1 MADLDDDDAAVERV
15 DALVM
20 SLVPQVKTVLM
31 DNAYFCGK
39 AEYLRRALVEAV
51 HDLNMTDPP
60 GGIVVDPN
68 ERLETVAQQ
77 LAGAAYLVLFAE
89 TLGPLVPAG
98 TVIPPLAPADDAA
111 LRAAYAGLAAVPP
124 AQTEQ
129 LMRRAMG
136 IRWMLREDGGPMFQ
150 SPTFE
155 TLHMSKII
163 NSGAVNL
170 QREILAHLRERV
182 SAGGAYA
189 DVKWQHLEYV
199 MLHLDAGFNFVGS
212 ADADYFGMG
221 QTPFWHF
228 IRGYNG
234 ASVVPILD
242 AMFDLDREGV
252 VVSAAHAYNLLM
264 ENLVRHL
271 LTGIFTKYRLVILE
285 YMGQYTRMPIRPA
298 AGKNAGLAARQ

>member
-1 MADLDDDDAAVERV
+1 MADLDDDDDAVVERV

-20 SLVPQVKTVLM
+20 ALVPQVKAVLLR
-31 DNAYFCGK
+31 NAYFSGK
-39 AEYLRRALVEAV
+39 AAYLRRALVEAV

-60 GGIVVDPN
+60 GGAMVDPD

-77 LAGAAYLVLFAE
+77 LAGAAYMMLFAE

-98 TVIPPLAPADDAA
+98 TVIPPLAPVDDAA
-111 LRAAYAGLAAVPP
+111 LRAAYASLVAVPP

-129 LMRRAMG
+129 QILRAMG
-136 IRWMLREDGGPMFQ
+136 IRWMIREDGGPMFR

-155 TLHMSKII
+155 TLHMNRII
-163 NSGAVNL
+163 NSGAENL
-170 QREILAHLRERV
+170 QREILDHVRAHV
-182 SAGGAYA
+182 SAGGAFA

-199 MLHLDAGFNFVGS
+199 LMSSDAGFNFVGN
-212 ADADYFGMG
+212 ALADYELG

-234 ASVVPILD
+234 MSVAPILD
-242 AMFDLDREGV
+242 EMLDLDVEGV
-252 VVSAAHAYNLLM
+252 VVSAARAYDLM
-264 ENLVRHL
+264 LENLVRHL
-271 LTGIFTKYRLVILE
+271 LTGIFTKFRLAIME

-298 AGKNAGLAARQ
+298 AGKNAGLAGRR